1 MKAGR
6 MKDEEPTVTFRSSSF
21 RPSSLPGPRSWL
33 PGAHLRALQYR
44 PLQFLT
50 SLARDYGDAS
60 MFRIGPQQVFFF
72 AHPDQVRDVLVTRN
86 ASFMKG
92 LALQRTKVV
101 LGEGL
106 LTSEGELHKR
116 QRRLAQ
122 PAFHR
127 ERIQRYGEV
136 MVEKAARAR
145 DRWRDGEE
153 LDVAHEMM
161 RLTLA
166 VVAQT
171 LFDADVDDEADEIGA
186 ALTELMLM
194 FPLLVHPL
202 GTALIRFPFLPQVRR
217 FRRALARLDR
227 TIYGIIEERR
237 RAGVDRGDLLS
248 MLILATDVEGD
259 GGGMSD
265 TQLRDETMTLFLA
278 GHETTA
284 NALAWTLY
292 QLARNPEVE
301 RELHRELESVLG
313 GRLPTPADY
322 PRLPYT
328 EMVLAESMRLYPPA
342 WGIGRY
348 TLEDVQ
354 IGEWTVPRGGLVLV
368 SQWVTHHDERF
379 WPDPERFE
387 PLRFTAEAKVA
398 RPKMAYFPF
407 GAGPRICIGES
418 FAWMEGV
425 LLLATLAQ
433 QWRFL
438 RGEDVEPRAL
448 ITLRPRSRMRM
459 RVAATQ

>member
-1 MKAGR
+1 ML
-6 MKDEEPTVTFRSSSF
+6 P
-21 RPSSLPGPRSWL
+21 PGPKRWF
-33 PGAHLRALQYR
+33 PGSHLRALQYR
-44 PLQFLT
+44 PLEFLT
-50 SLARDYGDAS
+50 QLASEHGDAS
-60 MFRIGPQQVFFF
+60 QFRIGPQRVFFF
-72 AHPDQVRDVLVTRN
+72 AHPDHVRDVLVTRN

-92 LALQRTKVV
+92 LALQRTKVI

-136 MVEKAARAR
+136 MVEKASRAR
-145 DRWRDGEE
+145 ERWGDGEE
-153 LDVAHEMM
+153 IDVAHEMM

-171 LFDADVDDEADEIGA
+171 LFDADVDEEAGEIGA

-202 GTALIRFPFLPQVRR
+202 ATFLLRWPFLPQVRR
-217 FRRALARLDR
+217 FRRALQRLDR
-227 TIYGIIEERR
+227 TIYAIIDERR
-237 RAGVDRGDLLS
+237 RANVDRGDLLS

-292 QLARNPEVE
+292 QLARNPDAE
-301 RELHRELESVLG
+301 RELHRELDTVLG
-313 GRLPTPADY
+313 GRLPEPADY

-348 TLEDVQ
+348 ALEDVQ
-354 IGEWTVPRGGLVLV
+354 IGDWTVPRNGLVLV
-368 SQWVTHHDERF
+368 SQWVTHRDPRF
-379 WPDPERFE
+379 WPDPLRFD
-387 PLRFTAEAKVA
+387 PLRFTAEAKAA

-407 GAGPRICIGES
+407 GGGPRICIGEG

-425 LLLATLAQ
+425 MILATLAQ
-433 QWRFL
+433 RWRFL
-438 RGEDVEPRAL
+438 RGDDVAPQAL
-448 ITLRPRSRMRM
+448 ITLRPRSAMRM
-459 RVAATQ
+459 RTVRR

>member
-1 MKAGR
+1 ML
-6 MKDEEPTVTFRSSSF
+6 P
-21 RPSSLPGPRSWL
+21 PGPRSWL
-33 PGAHLRALQYR
+33 PGGHLRALQYH
-44 PLQFLT
+44 PLPFL
-50 SLARDYGDAS
+50 SRLAREYGDAAR
-60 MFRIGPQQVFFF
+60 FKVGPQSVFFF
-72 AHPDQVRDVLVTRN
+72 AHPDQVRDVLVVRN
-86 ASFMKG
+86 ASFIKG

-127 ERIQRYGEV
+127 ERIQHYGEV
-136 MVEKAARAR
+136 MVEKTLRAR
-145 DRWRDGEE
+145 GRWRDGQE
-153 LDVAHEMM
+153 LDVAHEMT

-186 ALTELMLM
+186 ALTQLILM

-202 GTALIRFPFLPQVRR
+202 ATLLLRFPLVPQVRR
-217 FRRALARLDR
+217 FRRALSRLDR
-227 TIYGIIEERR
+227 TIYSIIEERR
-237 RAGVDRGDLLS
+237 RIDVDRGDLLS
-248 MLILATDVEGD
+248 MLIMATDVEGD

-265 TQLRDETMTLFLA
+265 LQLRDETMTLFLA

-284 NALAWTLY
+284 NALAWTWYL
-292 QLARNPEVE
+292 LARNPEAE
-301 RELHRELESVLG
+301 RELHRELDAVLE
-313 GRLPTPADY
+313 GRTPTPADY

-328 EMVLAESMRLYPPA
+328 ELVLAESMRLRPPA

-348 TLEDVQ
+348 ATEDTK
-354 IGEWTVPRGGLVLV
+354 IGDWDVPKNGLVLV
-368 SQWVTHHDERF
+368 SQWVTHRDARY
-379 WPDPERFE
+379 WPDPERFD
-387 PLRFTAEAKVA
+387 PLRFAPDAKAA

-425 LLLATLAQ
+425 LLLATIAQ
-433 QWRFL
+433 RWKFE
-438 RGEDVEPRAL
+438 RGQDVEPQAL
-448 ITLRPRSRMRM
+448 ITLRPKAPMRM
-459 RVAATQ
+459 RAVERRPSPRRA

>member
-1 MKAGR
+1 MH
-6 MKDEEPTVTFRSSSF
+6 P
-21 RPSSLPGPRSWL
+21 PGPRNFI

-44 PLQFLT
+44 PLPFLAG
-50 SLARDYGDAS
+50 LAAKYGDAS
-60 MFRIGPQQVFFF
+60 TFKVGPQPIFFF
-72 AHPDQVRDVLVTRN
+72 AHPELVREVLVTKN

-127 ERIQRYGEV
+127 ERIQHYGEI
-136 MVEKAARAR
+136 MVEQALLAR
-145 DRWRDGEE
+145 DRWREGQE

-166 VVAQT
+166 VVAKT
-171 LFDADVDDEADEIGA
+171 LFGANVDDEADEIGA

-202 GTALIRFPFLPQVRR
+202 SDFLIKLPLPRVKR
-217 FRRALARLDR
+217 FRRALARLDQ
-227 TIYGIIEERR
+227 TIYGLIAERR
-237 RAGVDRGDLLS
+237 KSERDRGDLLS
-248 MLILATDVEGD
+248 MLLLATDTEGD
-259 GGGMSD
+259 GSGMSD
-265 TQLRDETMTLFLA
+265 LQLRDEVITIFLA

-284 NALAWTLY
+284 NALAWTWHL
-292 QLARNPEVE
+292 LARNPEVE
-301 RELHRELESVLG
+301 RALHHELDTVLA
-313 GRLPTPADY
+313 GRTPTPADY

-328 EMVLAESMRLYPPA
+328 EMVLAESMRLFPPA

-348 TLEDVQ
+348 ALEDVQ
-354 IGEWTVPRGGLVLV
+354 IGEWHVPKRGLVLV
-368 SQWVTHHDERF
+368 SQSVTHRDARF
-379 WPDPERFE
+379 WPDPDRFD
-387 PLRFTAEAKVA
+387 PYRFTADAKSA
-398 RPKMAYFPF
+398 RPKFAYFPF
-407 GAGPRICIGES
+407 GGGSRVCIGES

-433 QWRFL
+433 RWRFEA
-438 RGEDVEPRAL
+438 RGPVEPVAL
-448 ITLRPRSRMRM
+448 ITLRPRGGMQM
-459 RVAATQ
+459 RVRLRA

>member
-1 MKAGR
+1 MVA
-6 MKDEEPTVTFRSSSF
+6 
-21 RPSSLPGPRSWL
+21 PGPRTWI
-33 PGAHLRALQYR
+33 PGGHLRALQYR
-44 PLQFLT
+44 PLSFL
-50 SLARDYGDAS
+50 SKLAREYGDVS
-60 MFRIGPQQVFFF
+60 QFTVGPRPVYFF
-72 AHPDQVRDVLVTRN
+72 AHPDHIREVLIARN
-86 ASFMKG
+86 SSFMKG
-92 LALQRTKVV
+92 IALQRTKVA
-101 LGEGL
+101 LGDGL

-127 ERIQRYGEV
+127 ERIHRYGEV
-136 MVEKAARAR
+136 MVEKGARVR
-145 DRWRDGEE
+145 ERWRDGEE
-153 LDVAHEMM
+153 LDVAHQMM

-186 ALTELMLM
+186 ALSELILM
-194 FPLLVHPL
+194 FPLVVHPL
-202 GTALIRFPFLPQVRR
+202 ATFFLRWPVLPQVRR

-227 TIYGIIEERR
+227 TIYAIIDERR

-265 TQLRDETMTLFLA
+265 ARLRDETMTLFLA

-284 NALAWTLY
+284 NALSWTLY
-292 QLARNPEVE
+292 QLARNPDVE
-301 RELHRELESVLG
+301 RELHRELDSVLG

-328 EMVLAESMRLYPPA
+328 EMVLAESMRLFPPA
-342 WGIGRY
+342 WAVGRMA
-348 TLEDVQ
+348 LEDVG
-354 IGEWTVPRGGLVLV
+354 IGEWTVPRGALVLV
-368 SQWVTHHDERF
+368 SQWVTHRDARF
-379 WPDPERFE
+379 WPDPERFD
-387 PLRFTAEAKVA
+387 PLRFIPDAKAE

-407 GAGPRICIGES
+407 GGGPRICIGES

-433 QWRFL
+433 KWRFL
-438 RGEDVEPRAL
+438 RGGDVEPHAL
-448 ITLRPRSRMRM
+448 ITLRPKSRMKM
-459 RVAATQ
+459 RVVAR

>member
-1 MKAGR
+1 MA
-6 MKDEEPTVTFRSSSF
+6 P
-21 RPSSLPGPRSWL
+21 PGPRNWI
-33 PGAHLRALQYR
+33 PGRHLRALQYR
-44 PLQFLT
+44 PLSFL
-50 SLARDYGDAS
+50 SALSREYGDAS
-60 MFRIGPQQVFFF
+60 MFRIGPQPVFFF
-72 AHPDQVRDVLVTRN
+72 AHPDQVRDVLIARN
-86 ASFMKG
+86 ASFVKG

-136 MVEKAARAR
+136 MVEKGLRAR
-145 DRWRDGEE
+145 ERWRDGEE
-153 LDVAHEMM
+153 IDVAHEMM

-171 LFDADVDDEADEIGA
+171 LFDADVDDEADEIGD
-186 ALTELMLM
+186 ALTQLMLM

-202 GTALIRFPFLPQVRR
+202 AQFFLRFPVIPQIWR

-227 TIYGIIEERR
+227 TIYAIIEERR
-237 RAGVDRGDLLS
+237 KTNVDRGDLLS
-248 MLILATDVEGD
+248 MLIAATDVEGD

-265 TQLRDETMTLFLA
+265 LQLRDETMTIFLA

-301 RELHRELESVLG
+301 RELHRELDSVLA
-313 GRLPTPADY
+313 GRTPSPADY

-342 WGIGRY
+342 WGIGRFAI
-348 TLEDVQ
+348 EDVR
-354 IGEWTVPRGGLVLV
+354 IGDWTVPRRGLVLV
-368 SQWVTHHDERF
+368 SQWVTHRDPRF
-379 WPDPERFE
+379 WPDPERFD
-387 PLRFTAEAKVA
+387 PLRFTIDAKLS
-398 RPKMAYFPF
+398 RPKTAYFPF
-407 GAGPRICIGES
+407 GGGPRICIGES

-433 QWRFL
+433 RWKFE
-438 RGEDVEPRAL
+438 RGPNVEPHAL
-448 ITLRPRSRMRM
+448 ITLRPTGAMRM
-459 RVAATQ
+459 RVSLR